1 MTTVPLAFF
10 WGDDELSASRAV
22 DRFEAALAAETGGAM
37 DRWLLRGNRNMATGL
52 IGELHGRVAT
62 PVMFG
67 GGTLAIVMNPGSLVV
82 KGEDR
87 DAFLAAIG
95 LVAPG
100 NGLVILDASDSGAK
114 APAPKRLADAVAA
127 AGGTVR
133 GFKSPREGALAG
145 WVEAEARERGMQLA
159 PGAAKTLAE
168 RVGGFVREADAERSQ
183 QTRIASMELDK
194 LALYRGEAPI
204 SPDDVRALVAEA
216 VPGSVWAFTDAVAER
231 RVERALE
238 ALDRLLETTPEPVL
252 LAVLHRR
259 VRELIETGDRL
270 RSGERL
276 PAVGKAMGVSSE
288 FRMEK
293 LRDQAK
299 LWTTDELIAALD
311 GLVELD
317 AMVKGVPGLDRIE
330 GQRRLA
336 FSLWVIDH
344 AGPGRRE
351 RLTVSDR
358 RTRPAPG
365 RRGRSRWRRRS
376 GPRPGRAAR

>member
-1 MTTVPLAFF
+1 VTATASLAFF

-22 DRFEAALAAETGGAM
+22 DRFEAALAAESGAPM
-37 DRWLLRGNRNMATGL
+37 ERWLLRGNRNTATTM
-52 IGELHGRVAT
+52 IADLHARVAT

-67 GGTLAIVMNPGSLVV
+67 GGTLAVVMNAGALVV
-82 KGEDR
+82 KGDDR
-87 DAFLAAIG
+87 DAFLAAMSV
-95 LVAPG
+95 VAPG
-100 NGLVILDASDSGAK
+100 NALVILDASDSGAK
-114 APAPKRLADAVAA
+114 APTPKRLADAVAA
-127 AGGTVR
+127 GGGTVHQ
-133 GFKSPREGALAG
+133 FKSPREGALAG
-145 WVEAEARERGMQLA
+145 WIEAEARERGLHLA

-194 LALYRGEAPI
+194 LSLYRGSEPI
-204 SPDDVRALVAEA
+204 SADDVQTLVAEA

-231 RVERALE
+231 RVARALE
-238 ALDRLLETTPEPVL
+238 ALERLLETAPEPVL

-299 LWTTDELIAALD
+299 LWSTEELIAALD

-317 AMVKGVPGLDRIE
+317 AMVKGVPGWDRIE
-330 GQRRLA
+330 AQRRLA
-336 FSLWVIDH
+336 ISLWVMDH
-344 AGPGRRE
+344 AGAGRR
-351 RLTVSDR
+351 S
-358 RTRPAPG
+358 A
-365 RRGRSRWRRRS
+365 
-376 GPRPGRAAR
+376 